1 MDIKYK
7 ITEYLNE
14 NNLFES
20 SKSDGLIVKNENNIL
35 TIKGNPKDLAE
46 LADLLVNVAI
56 NKSHIHIDDLTLLNE
71 KSEIKEIIIESKD
84 K

>member
-7 ITEYLNE
+7 ITEYFNE
-14 NNLFES
+14 NDLFKS